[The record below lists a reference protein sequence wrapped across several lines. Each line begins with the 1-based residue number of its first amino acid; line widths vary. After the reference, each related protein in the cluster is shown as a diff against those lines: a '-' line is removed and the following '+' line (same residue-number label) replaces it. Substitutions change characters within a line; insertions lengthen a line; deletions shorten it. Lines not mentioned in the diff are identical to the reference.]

1 MRMITIVGLLIAG
14 SILAGCQSG
23 SNESLGDLGASMQ
36 GGLGRDTY
44 GTNRRMDVYG
54 GATAPTMPSIGARGY
69 GR

>member
-1 MRMITIVGLLIAG
+1 MRILTIVGLLVAG

-23 SNESLGDLGASMQ
+23 SNESLSDLGASMQ

-54 GATAPTMPSIGARGY
+54 GVTAPTMPSIGARGY

>member
-1 MRMITIVGLLIAG
+1 MRILTIVGLLVAG

-23 SNESLGDLGASMQ
+23 SNESLSDLGSSMQ

-54 GATAPTMPSIGARGY
+54 GVTAPTMPSIGARGY